1 MPPKP
6 ERVPLPDDD
15 KYDIIPGTQRPDG
28 TWRPDRRVKKGFVPQ
43 EERQKFETAKQKV
56 ANEAKTYIAGLD
68 PEDNSANQKSG
79 LSKNQVQC
87 VQRYAHIVSCFSS
100 IHLHGVVVSL
110 MNTTTQCVHGSQI
123 GSIIFNSFPHTFIH
137 TNSFTHAYTDTAYI
151 LTCITKN
158 KYPCKSKR
166 RNANRR
172 ARKDSGE
179 AGEGSDN
186 DDEVDFLCLQC
197 APASLHCSVS
207 SHYTCRCL
215 LAFLCLQRILYS

>member
-1 MPPKP
+1 MLINVFESKLFFSFIKACSVMPPRP

-68 PEDNSANQKSG
+68 PEDNSASQKSG

-87 VQRYAHIVSCFSS
+87 VHRYAHIVSCFSS

-110 MNTTTQCVHGSQI
+110 MDTTTQCVHDSHTVSI
-123 GSIIFNSFPHTFIH
+123 YSTPSSLPSFLSIIPPLSLPPSLPHTFIH
-137 TNSFTHAYTDTAYI
+137 TNSFTDAYTDTAYL
-151 LTCITKN
+151 LTCITK
-158 KYPCKSKR
+158 KQIH
-166 RNANRR
+166 
-172 ARKDSGE
+172 
-179 AGEGSDN
+179 
-186 DDEVDFLCLQC
+186 V
-197 APASLHCSVS
+197 
-207 SHYTCRCL
+207 
-215 LAFLCLQRILYS
+215 